1 MSTTEKPKQ
10 KEKPKTIWLKLDQI
24 KVPDVRVRA
33 SWDNEMLAM
42 FKASIGSQGIV
53 ETIVVVQDREDYWLV
68 DGAHR
73 LEEAQLQNIPKVL
86 CVVWP
91 GTMKDA
97 HMKNLMLNRLH
108 GKTKASEMAMVVGE
122 LTQKFKA
129 SIEDIE
135 KETGLK
141 RDYIEKMM
149 VVSSVHPE
157 VMEALDSEKISVG
170 MAYEIGRV
178 KDWEVQRRL
187 LIQVKTYEKLTV
199 KDMHDI
205 VDETL
210 RILSAPKTEG
220 QPTPFAVAP
229 PITIKCGFCD
239 QDRLPKEVRG
249 FNICQGCFAISYEA
263 VRMHMAEQAERNK
276 PAQTPTQPSNAQ
288 PAAGGTPP

>member
-1 MSTTEKPKQ
+1 MTESVKR
-10 KEKPKTIWLKLDQI
+10 KEKPRTIWLKPDQV

-42 FKASIGSQGIV
+42 FKASIAAEGIQQ
-53 ETIVVVQDREDYWLV
+53 TILVVQDQEDYWLV

-86 CVVWP
+86 CVIWP

-129 SIEDIE
+129 TMEEIEE
-135 KETGLK
+135 KTGLK

-149 VVSSVHPE
+149 VVSRVHPE
-157 VMEALDSEKISVG
+157 VMAALDSERISVG

-178 KDWEVQRRL
+178 PDPEVQERL

-210 RILSAPKTEG
+210 RIMNSPKAKD
-220 QPTPFAVAP
+220 QPTLFAVP
-229 PITIKCGFCD
+229 SPITIKCHFCE
-239 QDRLPKEVRG
+239 QDRLPKEMRG
-249 FNICQGCFAISYEA
+249 FNICQGCFAISYDA
-263 VRMHMAEQAERNK
+263 VRRQLAAQA
-276 PAQTPTQPSNAQ
+276 AQTPSAQIPPQPSNAQ
-288 PAAGGTPP
+288 AEEKGSPP